1 MSSPIIE
8 IKQFSVAYGS
18 MKAVEE
24 INLQLQEGEIITVIG
39 PNGAGKTTLLN
50 AVMGMI
56 PSTGS
61 VLFRGEPLKQH
72 TVARMVASGVCLV
85 PESREL
91 FVQMSVEDNL
101 ALGNFHRW
109 KEGERDRQTLMEN
122 VFKIFPRLKE
132 RKQQLADTLSGGE
145 RQMLAIGR
153 ALMAKPKV
161 LLLDEP
167 SLGLAPK
174 IVQEVLHQVSQLRN
188 SGISILLVEQNAR
201 GALKI
206 ADRGYVLEMGR
217 IVLED
222 KASNLLENKKI
233 IDSYL
238 GIGKSLS

>member
-1 MSSPIIE
+1 
-8 IKQFSVAYGS
+8 
-18 MKAVEE
+18 
-24 INLQLQEGEIITVIG
+24 
-39 PNGAGKTTLLN
+39 
-50 AVMGMI
+50 
-56 PSTGS
+56 
-61 VLFRGEPLKQH
+61 
-72 TVARMVASGVCLV
+72 
-85 PESREL
+85 
-91 FVQMSVEDNL
+91 
-101 ALGNFHRW
+101 
-109 KEGERDRQTLMEN
+109 
-122 VFKIFPRLKE
+122 
-132 RKQQLADTLSGGE
+132 
-145 RQMLAIGR
+145 MLAIGR